1 MQSIRKRKM
10 HTALFLV
17 AISIQKKQVM
27 IFVFTVFLKR
37 VRKTHGY
44 VLGTSL
50 MYIVD

>member
-17 AISIQKKQVM
+17 AISSQKKQV